1 MPFRD
6 IVGHRKLVALLARSV
21 ARQTLP
27 PSLIF
32 AGPSGVGKQLAA
44 LATAQALNCLAPL
57 TVADAESGDPMVDAC
72 GTCAACT
79 RIARGVHP
87 DVLVIRPNEKGNIK
101 IEPIRDAI
109 DRAGYRPFEGRR
121 RVTIIDSA
129 DGLETSAQNALLKIL
144 EEPPA
149 SSVFVLVTS
158 LPDTLLQTVRSR
170 CPQLRFRGLE
180 MHEVVTALQRLKR
193 GLEEQQAYRAAS
205 TAEGSVGVALAATD
219 ADDEDHD
226 VRDVAYRVLLQAAM
240 SDDGRKR
247 MESAKEL
254 VPKASGSLSERDLLA
269 LHLRAMSALLRDVE
283 LMTSGAGTGA
293 LANRDLAGALER
305 LSPFGGDRGRQAFQ
319 AVDRALASIERYA
332 NAKIVADWL
341 VLQL

>member
-6 IVGHRKLVALLARSV
+6 IIGHRKLVALLTRSV

-32 AGPSGVGKQLAA
+32 AGPSGVGKQFAA
-44 LATAQALNCLAPL
+44 LSTAQALNCLSPL
-57 TVADAESGDPMVDAC
+57 TLSDAESGAPMVDAC

-87 DVLVIRPNEKGNIK
+87 DVLTIRPNDKGNIK
-101 IEPIRDAI
+101 IEPVRDAI
-109 DRAGYRPFEGRR
+109 DRSGYRPFEGRR

-149 SSVFVLVTS
+149 SSVFMLVTAY
-158 LPDTLLQTVRSR
+158 PDTLLQTVRSR

-180 MHEVVTALQRLKR
+180 MHEVVSAVQRLRPKMDER
-193 GLEEQQAYRAAS
+193 AAYKIAS
-205 TAEGSVGVALAATD
+205 TAEGSVGAALAAAD
-219 ADDEDHD
+219 AEDDDQD
-226 VRDVAYRVLLQAAM
+226 VRDVAFRVLLQAAV

-247 MESAKEL
+247 MECAKEL
-254 VPKASGSLSERDLLA
+254 VPKATASLSERDQLA

-283 LMTSGAGTGA
+283 LLAAGADASA
-293 LANRDLAGALER
+293 LANRDLAGPLER
-305 LSPFGGDRGRQAFQ
+305 LASFGGERGRQAFQ